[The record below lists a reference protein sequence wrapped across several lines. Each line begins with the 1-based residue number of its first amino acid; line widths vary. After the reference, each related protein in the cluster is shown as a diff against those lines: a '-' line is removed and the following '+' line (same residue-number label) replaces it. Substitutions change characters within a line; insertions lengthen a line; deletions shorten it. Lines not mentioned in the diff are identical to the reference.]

1 VLIQLFPLVLLSM
14 LDDTANLTVAAA
26 AAAAAT
32 APDLSLLPV
41 YSHNTE
47 AWKSPVE
54 CTVGI
59 LFRLLS

>member
-1 VLIQLFPLVLLSM
+1 MILPIAAIIAA
-14 LDDTANLTVAAA
+14 TTAAA
-26 AAAAAT
+26 

-41 YSHNTE
+41 YSPRTE

-54 CTVGI
+54 STVGI